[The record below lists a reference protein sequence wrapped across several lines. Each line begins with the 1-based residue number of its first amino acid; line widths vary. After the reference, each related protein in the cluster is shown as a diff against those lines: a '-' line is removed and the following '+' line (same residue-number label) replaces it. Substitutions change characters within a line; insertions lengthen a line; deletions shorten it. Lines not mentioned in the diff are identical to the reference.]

1 MKALS
6 LIFLFISLTG
16 FSQNTISGTFSG
28 NDMGTGVRY
37 DHQITQNK
45 NANHGFYVHAGYGCY
60 NDVYVGRVEHYRAS
74 AGYDI
79 ILRNYASKDMLQVFS
94 VGISGH
100 KYNQFEEG
108 VTELNHGTNPVSIE
122 FGFGMILLQRLSWI
136 VNYDPLKKDVV
147 VAVGYRFGLHI
158 YNSKP

>member
-6 LIFLFISLTG
+6 LIFLFISLTA

-28 NDMGTGVRY
+28 NDMGSGIRY
-37 DHQITQNK
+37 DYQITQNK

-108 VTELNHGTNPVSIE
+108 VTELNHGTNHVSIE
-122 FGFGMILLQRLSWI
+122 LGFGMILLQRLSWI

-147 VAVGYRFGLHI
+147 VAVGYRFGLYRNI
-158 YNSKP
+158 NN

>member
-6 LIFLFISLTG
+6 LIFLFISLTA

-28 NDMGTGVRY
+28 NDMGSGIRY
-37 DHQITQNK
+37 DYQITQNK

-108 VTELNHGTNPVSIE
+108 VTELNHGTNHVSIE
-122 FGFGMILLQRLSWI
+122 LGFGMILIGLKHLST
-136 VNYDPLKKDVV
+136 VQYMEPKQ
-147 VAVGYRFGLHI
+147 
-158 YNSKP
+158 